1 MQQWSAQAEIPV
13 GAVMPAANLWRLS
26 QHWYDGRL
34 SHDWKPRAVEASQ
47 QLLADAG
54 FTGKFWSLSG

>member
-1 MQQWSAQAEIPV
+1 
-13 GAVMPAANLWRLS
+13 MPSRNLWDLS

-34 SHDWKPRAVEASQ
+34 SPDWTPRPRGVSQ

-54 FTGKFWSLSG
+54 FTGPFWSLAGASRP